1 MSKYNHFNREPNFD
15 LIVAVDKER
24 GYAKGREIP
33 WSFEAD
39 WKHFKKQT
47 KNSVCIMGRKTYE
60 DIAERR
66 RKRTPNFRVLLPER
80 ESFVIS
86 RTLTNSPGPN
96 QVQGATVVH
105 DAYDVIRRFD
115 DDRRVFLL
123 GGFRIWTQY
132 WHSVNRI
139 WMTIVPGKYETDKK
153 FPVEWIDHHFQIVD
167 GWKEETEQGEIL
179 FVEYKRIKD
188 ETRRAPTHRRRK

>member
-1 MSKYNHFNREPNFD
+1 LNQQLD
-15 LIVAVDKER
+15 LHIIVAVDSGG
-24 GYAKGREIP
+24 GYANGREIP
-33 WSFEAD
+33 WSFAAD
-39 WKHFKKQT
+39 WKHFKHQT

-66 RKRTPNFRVLLPER
+66 RQRTPNFRVLLPER
-80 ESFVIS
+80 ESYVIS
-86 RTLTNSPGPN
+86 STLTNCPGPN

-105 DAYDVIRRFD
+105 DVYDVARRYD
-115 DDRRVFLL
+115 ANKRIFLL

-132 WHSVNRI
+132 WHSVNHI

-167 GWKEETEQGEIL
+167 GRKEETEQGEIL